1 MMPSWDFP
9 QPREVRSRSSTSML
23 FCWSVILMEEFFPQD
38 FWSISLPVA
47 ISTVSNQCRI
57 PSYIWGVH
65 IVSKRSII
73 TFGKKWYLHTSP
85 VNPKDSGLNKAIQ
98 ASPGD
103 RCGNPVKKEKLGKLA
118 SEQDTLLICLVG
130 WIIGKRFY
138 QFGSSAKNPTFFF
151 VGIPSWFTM
160 EKKKT
165 WTPLEFST
173 SSFSI
178 LRPSLILKHTHVQY
192 TVVGWFAPGCAAYG
206 CFFVLVGSP
215 L

>member
-165 WTPLEFST
+165 WTPLPVLFRYCG
-173 SSFSI
+173 
-178 LRPSLILKHTHVQY
+178 RP
-192 TVVGWFAPGCAAYG
+192 
-206 CFFVLVGSP
+206 
-215 L
+215 